1 MFNWLRNRRRQKIFR
16 TPFPLSWRDIMR
28 EMVKH
33 YSYLDHVEKNR
44 LEQLVQIFI
53 AEKNFEGQLL
63 RCLLQGSV
71 FLLILR

>member
-1 MFNWLRNRRRQKIFR
+1 
-16 TPFPLSWRDIMR
+16 MR